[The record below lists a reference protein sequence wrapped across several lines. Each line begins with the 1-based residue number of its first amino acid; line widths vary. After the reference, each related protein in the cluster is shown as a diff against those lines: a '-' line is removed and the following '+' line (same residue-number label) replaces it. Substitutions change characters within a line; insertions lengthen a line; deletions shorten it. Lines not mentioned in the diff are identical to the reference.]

1 MEEKYLHIYYL
12 EFQLNTGIRFFKAIL
27 IMMKRYLT
35 LILFLFSGVSFGQ
48 ETINE
53 YYQTGLAAYE
63 SKDYKTYLESMEA
76 IDNMRPNNP
85 TVVHHLARAYALNGR
100 KIRSIQRLN
109 QLLLMDASFDFQEND
124 DFKSIRRNKG
134 YDALVAL
141 QAQLTR
147 VEEHDEVFRTIDIGE
162 IHPESFVIME
172 NGDILL
178 GSIRDKKIIRVDPDG
193 GKIDLVKT
201 EYAVLGMHIDPANGL
216 LWAATAAMPEMID
229 YNLAD
234 KGKSLI
240 MQIDPNSGVV
250 IQGLEYNEA
259 TTIGD
264 IAIDNHSRIWLSNS
278 LEPTLGRDNTDTTD
292 YTGAFIRKQFDLT
305 NGFFNLQGLAL
316 NDDEKY
322 LYLADYITGIHRI
335 DTETDDIVKVFAPE
349 EILLKGIDG
358 LYYYDNTLIAI
369 HNGVKPYRV
378 MQYFLDDTGQHI
390 LFGRVINQGGASLGE
405 PTLGQVKD
413 GYFYY
418 LANSPWTAYN
428 DEGEFDLSKVKP
440 IEIRRI
446 KLN

>member
-1 MEEKYLHIYYL
+1 MIKSYLI
-12 EFQLNTGIRFFKAIL
+12 FI
-27 IMMKRYLT
+27 
-35 LILFLFSGVSFGQ
+35 FLFISTAVFGQ
-48 ETINE
+48 KTLNE
-53 YYQTGLAAYE
+53 YFQEGLAAYE
-63 SKDYKTYLESMEA
+63 AKDYKQYLEAMET
-76 IDNMRPNNP
+76 IDEIRPNNP
-85 TVVHHLARAYALNGR
+85 TVVYNLAGAYALNGR

-109 QLLLMDASFDFQEND
+109 QLLLMDATYDFQQNE

-134 YDALVAL
+134 YDELIAL
-141 QAQLTR
+141 QAKLNR
-147 VEEHDEVFRTIDIGE
+147 VEEHDEVFSTIDAGE
-162 IHPESFVIME
+162 IHPESFVIMD

-178 GSIRDKKIIRVDPDG
+178 GSIRNKKIIRVDPEG
-193 GKIDLVKT
+193 SKIDLVKT
-201 EYAVLGMHIDPANGL
+201 EYAVLGMHIDLSNGL
-216 LWAATAAMPEMID
+216 LWAATAALPQMID
-229 YNLAD
+229 YNPAD

-240 MQIDPNSGVV
+240 MQIDPTSGEV
-250 IQGLEYNEA
+250 IQGLEYNEG
-259 TTIGD
+259 TIIGD
-264 IAIDNHSRIWLSNS
+264 LAIDKESRVWLSNS

-292 YTGAFIRKQFDLT
+292 YTGAFIRKQFDLS

-335 DTETDDIVKVFAPE
+335 DTETDDVVKVFAPE

-358 LYYYDNTLIAI
+358 LYYYENSLIAI

-378 MQYFLDDTGQHI
+378 MQYFLDETGQYI
-390 LFGRVINQGGASLGE
+390 LFERVINRGGPSLGE

-418 LANSPWTAYN
+418 LANSPWIAYN
-428 DEGEFDLSKVKP
+428 ENGELDLSKVKP